1 VKQED
6 AKELFDL
13 IRDKLSGETVFI
25 LVILDQENGGIV
37 SNMASAG
44 DVSIALRAIADEHD
58 SERFQVRRETDGPGH
73 ERGHETGGSGGH

>member
-25 LVILDQENGGIV
+25 LVILDQENGGLV
-37 SNMASAG
+37 SNMASA
-44 DVSIALRAIADEHD
+44 DDISSALRVVADEHD
-58 SERFQVRRETDGPGH
+58 SERFQVRREADGS
-73 ERGHETGGSGGH
+73 GHETDGSGGH